1 MGFNIGIVMRLFKL
15 SLVLFLGLV
24 ISSCAMV
31 PGGDIFLSDID
42 QKASEET
49 PSITTDEIEF
59 QKITSANT
67 KRITAKKRQ
76 AFRNLKLEEQVRNYI
91 YKVGVG
97 DVLKVVVWEHPE
109 LLNLGTKD
117 AAIPVSGFEVDAQG
131 NIFYPFVGLVNVVG
145 KSTNDIRET
154 LNIALSKYIEN
165 PQMAVSVV
173 RFASK
178 KIYLT
183 GQIVKPL
190 PIIMQKQAITLLDAV
205 NLAGGVRPS
214 ADMNDIVV
222 IRSGKR
228 RHIDLYALM
237 HYGDMR
243 ENILLADGDQIHVAS
258 QKPKFVQV
266 LGQVGVPTVVPIS
279 AEGLNLAEALGA
291 ARGLNESSA
300 NASAVYVV
308 RESFKKGK
316 IAKVYMLDLSNM
328 AAIVLASKFELQN
341 EDLVYIAKAPI
352 VKWNQFLSII
362 GPSLGVPD
370 VINSAKDS
378 AISILN

>member
-1 MGFNIGIVMRLFKL
+1 MRLFKL
-15 SLVLFLGLV
+15 SIVLCLGLV
-24 ISSCAMV
+24 VSSCALV

-42 QKASEET
+42 RKASQET

-59 QKITSANT
+59 HKITSANT
-67 KRITAKKRQ
+67 KRKAVKKREP
-76 AFRNLKLEEQVRNYI
+76 FRNVKLEQQVRDYV
-91 YKVGVG
+91 YKVGAG

-117 AAIPVSGFEVDAQG
+117 AAIPVSGFEVDEQG
-131 NIFYPFVGLVNVVG
+131 NIFYPFVGLLNVVG
-145 KSTNDIRET
+145 KSTYEIREI
-154 LNIALSKYIEN
+154 LNIALSEYIEN
-165 PQMAVSVV
+165 PQMAVTVI

-190 PIIMQKQAITLLDAV
+190 PLVMQKQAITLLDAV
-205 NLAGGVRPS
+205 NLAGGVRPN
-214 ADMNDIVV
+214 ADLDDIVV
-222 IRSGKR
+222 IRNGNR

-243 ENILLADGDQIHVAS
+243 ENILLADGDQIHIAS

-266 LGQVGVPTVVPIS
+266 LGQVAVPMMVPIS
-279 AEGLNLAEALGA
+279 PEGLNLAEALGA
-291 ARGLNESSA
+291 ARGINESSA
-300 NASAVYVV
+300 DASAVYVV

-328 AAIVLASKFELQN
+328 VAMVLAAKFELQN
-341 EDLVYIAKAPI
+341 EDMVYIAKAPI

-362 GPSLGVPD
+362 SPSLVVPGA
-370 VINSAKDS
+370 VNSAKDS
-378 AISILN
+378 AVSIFN